1 MTLKYKLS
9 KYLNNRKYKPYFK
22 IIPILSILAIIIL
35 NADNESA
42 FSSDQSFQ
50 NQIMSFISDFQNSFN
65 FSDITQVVTTIL
77 ILIAIWTGFKYWLLN
92 YRIIRKN
99 KKITEQILF
108 AVSIVVFSGHIVY
121 NSAIGK
127 MFDTLIFFVLL
138 YVILASTW
146 LLAKIIDSFNLENDL
161 YCWGLRL
168 IGIVTMF
175 FGFIIF
181 SSGTF
186 AMAFSDAT
194 SSNIFWIAGICLML
208 LGAFSE
214 YRSFRRHGVFVY
226 LR

>member
-1 MTLKYKLS
+1 MNNPKYR
-9 KYLNNRKYKPYFK
+9 NYFR
-22 IIPILSILAIIIL
+22 IIPILSIIAIVLL
-35 NADNESA
+35 NSDNKTGASI
-42 FSSDQSFQ
+42 DQPFQ
-50 NQIMSFISDFQNSFN
+50 NQIISFLVEFKDSFN
-65 FSDITQVVTTIL
+65 FSDSTQVITTFL
-77 ILIAIWTGFKYWLLN
+77 VLLVIWSGYKYWLMN

-108 AVSIVVFSGHIVY
+108 AISIVFFSEHIIY
-121 NSAIGK
+121 NSSIGK
-127 MFDTLIFFVLL
+127 MFDSLIFFVFL

-168 IGIVTMF
+168 IGIVVMF

-186 AMAFSDAT
+186 VMAFSNAT

-226 LR
+226 MR